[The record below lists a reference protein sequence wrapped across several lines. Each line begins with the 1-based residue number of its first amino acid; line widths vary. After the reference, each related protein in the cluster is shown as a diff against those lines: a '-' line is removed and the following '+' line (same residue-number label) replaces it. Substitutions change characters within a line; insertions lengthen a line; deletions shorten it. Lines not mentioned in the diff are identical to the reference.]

1 MKITHFILFL
11 IVLSISSCTQT
22 TQPESFFFEK
32 NKRFIVIYGEEC
44 GVEPEIRDGR
54 RILNIPPDGILI
66 IKPNF
71 EDGPIDYKFFRKD
84 ISDNYKEININYY
97 NPNDGQPVPG
107 VRILGKGPISTKNT
121 QFSDSTMGIS
131 FYLLDDNEEEIY
143 NMEEL
148 NEFNIKIANKLNSC
162 KVRKSGAVNK

>member
-1 MKITHFILFL
+1 MKIIYFVLSLIL
-11 IVLSISSCTQT
+11 LSISSCIQT

-44 GVEPEIRDGR
+44 GIEPEIIKGR
-54 RILNIPPDGILI
+54 RILNIPSDGILI

-71 EDGPIDYKFFRKD
+71 EDGPIDYRFFKKGV
-84 ISDNYKEININYY
+84 SDNYKEISINYY
-97 NPNDGQPVPG
+97 NPNDGQPIPG
-107 VRILGKGPISTKNT
+107 VRILGKGLISTKDV
-121 QFSDSTMGIS
+121 QFSDSVIGIS

-148 NEFNIKIANKLNSC
+148 NKFNIEIANKLASC
-162 KVRKSGAVNK
+162 KAR